1 VFDLRFNSLCLSL
14 LALIL
19 IAGAAG
25 AAETNG
31 FPLDQSLEDQFLGGQ
46 PTEDQLAA
54 DQSAAIGDL
63 PFSQSFVESLLG
75 IGGAESDLSD
85 SWFGP
90 QFQNT
95 SSAYSFLSQFYIS
108 TSAPVSGGFAPV
120 KIDINKKLPAKLYFG
135 SGKEIAYKEY
145 QSAISPARG
154 NELWIQKYMDWSQYA
169 IVPQGAGMQF
179 IAFTPTGGQADYYEI
194 FETGVQKIDAK
205 QVNFY
210 AGYNELNFLA
220 DKVGR
225 HILFFVLNNQ
235 PSNAIIVDVI
245 SQPPT
250 AASASEMPPGSD
262 MPPAYGQAG
271 AVTAGYGQP
280 TKTTPIPVITTPSTA
295 PGITTP
301 FSTMPGPSQP
311 IQPVVSGD
319 TPVTIQSPTMRGYQV
334 YLDGVLIGTEGT
346 AGDAPDG
353 KFSFRVVGDQEHNIR
368 VYDGQFNYPRSIYF
382 QRGVLKIINV
392 AQGYAAYF

>member
-1 VFDLRFNSLCLSL
+1 MKFNSLCLCL

-19 IAGAAG
+19 SAGSSG
-25 AAETNG
+25 AVETNG
-31 FPLDQSLEDQFLGGQ
+31 FPMDQSLEAQFMGGQ
-46 PTEDQLAA
+46 PADDQFAA
-54 DQSAAIGDL
+54 DQSMDMSEGA
-63 PFSQSFVESLLG
+63 FSQSFVESLFG
-75 IGGAESDLSD
+75 IGGAESDPSQ

-90 QFQNT
+90 QFEDAG
-95 SSAYSFLSQFYIS
+95 SAYSFFSQFYIS
-108 TSAPVSGGFAPV
+108 SSAPVSGGFAPV
-120 KIDINKKLPAKLYFG
+120 KIDINRKLPAKLYFG
-135 SGKEIAYKEY
+135 SGKEITYSQY

-154 NELWIQKYMDWSQYA
+154 NELWIQKDLDWSQYA

-179 IAFTPTGGQADYYEI
+179 VAFAPAEGQADYYEI
-194 FETGVQKIDAK
+194 FETGVQKITAK

-210 AGYNELNFLA
+210 AGYNGLNFLA

-225 HILFFVLNNQ
+225 YILLFVLNNQ
-235 PSNAIIVDVI
+235 PSNAIIIDVI
-245 SQPPT
+245 SQPPM
-250 AASASEMPPGSD
+250 AASAPKMPHGSD

-271 AVTAGYGQP
+271 AVTSGFGQP
-280 TKTTPIPVITTPSTA
+280 TKTTPIPPTTTPPSTA
-295 PGITTP
+295 PATITTP
-301 FSTMPGPSQP
+301 FLTMPGQSQP
-311 IQPVVSGD
+311 IQPALSGD

-353 KFSFRVVGDQEHNIR
+353 KFSFRVVGNQEHNIR